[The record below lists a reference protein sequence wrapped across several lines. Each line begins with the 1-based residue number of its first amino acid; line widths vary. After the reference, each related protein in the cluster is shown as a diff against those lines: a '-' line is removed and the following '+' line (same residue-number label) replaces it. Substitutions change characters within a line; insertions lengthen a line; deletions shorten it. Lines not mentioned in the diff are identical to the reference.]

1 MLDSLCLAALLREG
15 RWVSPKPALS
25 VPDERATIL
34 LVSECAQWA
43 LERGLVL
50 PAKMPIG
57 LPNRLS
63 VCHPLLSPYALA
75 QMPGPYVSV
84 CDGVFV
90 CVCLITEEYNTSI
103 QEKLP
108 LIIGSAAAGLVF
120 LIAVVVI
127 VIVCNR

>member
-1 MLDSLCLAALLREG
+1 
-15 RWVSPKPALS
+15 
-25 VPDERATIL
+25 
-34 LVSECAQWA
+34 
-43 LERGLVL
+43 
-50 PAKMPIG
+50 
-57 LPNRLS
+57 
-63 VCHPLLSPYALA
+63 
-75 QMPGPYVSV
+75 MPGPYVSV